1 MNFLDKIPKIN
12 LIPFKTPF
20 YKLNSLSNEFN
31 SNVYIKRDDLT
42 GVGPGGNKVRSLEY
56 IMGEALL
63 IHKSDLIFAG
73 GPGQSNLCTI
83 AASTC
88 NKLGVNCEL
97 IHNCESPNELTGN
110 LLLNKILGVKSHFI
124 GNVSSETRENFIES
138 LFNEYVKKGHN
149 PYIIKNGATSGV
161 GCLGYVNCVYEIKNQ
176 CKNLEINKLTIF
188 APGGNG
194 GVAAGLIYGNYL
206 AGSPFDLVIISVEDD
221 AYTLAN
227 HIEKTI
233 KEAEYL
239 TGIEMKS
246 NIYES
251 ARIIDKYRG
260 LGWGCN
266 TEDSEK
272 EVFSFAKKEGI
283 FIENIYTSKV
293 VVGMKD
299 MLSKSEVTG
308 NVCFLHTG
316 GFSSLFA
323 QY

>member
-31 SNVYIKRDDLT
+31 SNIYIKRDDLT

-88 NKLGVNCEL
+88 NKLGVDCEL
-97 IHNCESPNELTGN
+97 IHNCERPNELTGN

-138 LFNEYVKKGHN
+138 LFNECIKKGYN

-176 CKNLEINKLTIF
+176 CENLEIDKLTIF

-221 AYTLAN
+221 ANTLAI

-239 TGIEMKS
+239 TGVEMKS

-251 ARIIDKYRG
+251 ASIIDKYMG

-272 EVFSFAKKEGI
+272 EVFRFAKKEGI

-299 MLSKSEVTG
+299 MLSKGEVTG
-308 NVCFLHTG
+308 DVCFLHTG
-316 GFSSLFA
+316 GFSSLFS

>member
-1 MNFLDKIPKIN
+1 MNALDEIPKIN

-20 YKLNSLSNEFN
+20 YRLNSLSNEFN
-31 SNVYIKRDDLT
+31 SNIYIKRDDLT

-63 IHKSDLIFAG
+63 INNCDLILAG

-88 NKLGVNCEL
+88 SKLGVDCEL
-97 IHNCESPNELTGN
+97 IHNCEKPNDLTGN

-124 GNVSSETRENFIES
+124 GNVSSEDRKIFIEE
-138 LFNEYVKKGHN
+138 LFNEYMKKGYS

-161 GCLGYVNCVYEIKNQ
+161 GCLGYVNCVYEIKSQ
-176 CKNLEINKLTIF
+176 CENLGINKLTIF

-206 AGSPFDLVIISVEDD
+206 AGFPFNLIIISVEDD
-221 AYTLAN
+221 ANTLTS

-233 KEAEYL
+233 KEAECL
-239 TGIEMKS
+239 TGIKMKS
-246 NIYES
+246 NIS
-251 ARIIDKYRG
+251 ASAKIIDKYMG

-266 TEDSEK
+266 TADSEK

-299 MLSKSEVTG
+299 MLSKGEVTG
-308 NVCFLHTG
+308 DVCFLHTG